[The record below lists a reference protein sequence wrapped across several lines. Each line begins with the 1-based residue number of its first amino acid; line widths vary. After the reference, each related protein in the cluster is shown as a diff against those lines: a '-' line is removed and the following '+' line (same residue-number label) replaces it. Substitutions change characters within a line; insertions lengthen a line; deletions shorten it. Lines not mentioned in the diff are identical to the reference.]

1 MPQFRYSRPLA
12 IGALAGAASIWAAR
26 DYRAWRALGV
36 GGLPPNIGGWVQV
49 TVMRFRSRDPLT
61 SLKPTQ
67 GPVTRIL
74 LDLPPRD
81 GNRPT
86 VAPHP
91 VPHRVLDQQPTAH
104 VRGELKAI
112 FDEFASL
119 TSPAL
124 EYRTSRWEK
133 HNDALRVRGDG
144 CEVGHIHP
152 TDGSMH
158 MTLNPA
164 DAQLV
169 VERGWGEFHPLA
181 GIMFN
186 LPETYT
192 LIYPPRT
199 SADINQIRRILI
211 AAVIDATGVEPIQ
224 V

>member
-1 MPQFRYSRPLA
+1 MPAPRYSRPLA
-12 IGALAGAASIWAAR
+12 IGALAAAASLWAAH

-36 GGLPPNIGGWVQV
+36 GGLPPNIGGWLKV
-49 TVMRFRSRDPLT
+49 TVMRFRARDPLT
-61 SLKPTQ
+61 PLKPAY
-67 GPVTRIL
+67 GPASRIL
-74 LDLPPRD
+74 LDLGPRD
-81 GNRPT
+81 GDRPT

-91 VPHRVLDQQPTAH
+91 IPHRVLDQQPTTH
-104 VRGELKAI
+104 VRSELEAV
-112 FDEFASL
+112 FDEFAGL

-133 HNDALRVRGDG
+133 HNDALSVRGTG
-144 CEVGHIHP
+144 CEVGHIHQ

-158 MTLNPA
+158 MTLSPA

-169 VERGWGEFHPLA
+169 VQRGWGEFPPLA

-199 SADINQIRRILI
+199 SADISQIHRILI
-211 AAVIDATGVEPIQ
+211 AAVINATGVQPK
-224 V
+224 